1 MESSSNSCWRRSQ
14 IYESLMIILTLNRVN
29 NAVNSHAAAN
39 RYFSPTHFV
48 GSTCTTRPFF
58 KKTFHGGRDRKNDS
72 RIGRK
77 QRSVCPTS
85 KFRLRDPLSYSLRWT
100 QESLRRNLFGHF
112 QANGG
117 VKRQHQNRF
126 HVLGGR
132 VANLF
137 GQEIQRGP
145 PSRSIFV
152 SMQSLWSP
160 LTNCLKLIVH
170 G

>member
-1 MESSSNSCWRRSQ
+1 MQQRIATSHPPTLSARLVQ
-14 IYESLMIILTLNRVN
+14 QGHSLRKHST
-29 NAVNSHAAAN
+29 
-39 RYFSPTHFV
+39 V
-48 GSTCTTRPFF
+48 GET
-58 KKTFHGGRDRKNDS
+58 GKNDS